1 MSARIR
7 FKGFFRRWLVPG
19 LIIPLS
25 ALSARASADEAP
37 LTRVRV
43 AELLRVAP
51 STRAAE
57 AQTGVSRAAVAAAG
71 VISLENPVIS
81 ALGGMRLAPDSSR
94 SASAVTALSVPIDL
108 GAQSGAREDA
118 AEADL
123 RAATTAAESEVRRA
137 LLGALLQH
145 ALVLRDER
153 QLALVRERRA
163 LAARLVA
170 AAEKRRQAGSVGALD
185 VTLASLQ
192 DRRDASLETSALGER
207 DADRMEL
214 LTRLGLPPTE
224 IAVAGD
230 LVPSAEPPSLD
241 ALVAESERRVDVRA
255 AAAEVDAARARAS
268 RERAARWPTLS
279 LLAQYEHDD
288 SANIGMLGVAI
299 PLPLFNANR
308 SAVAISAAEVDA
320 ANARL
325 DVAKFEATG
334 AIRRAWMR
342 YSSTKAAL
350 ETLAP
355 TGALAAEAVSLST
368 RSYELGEGDLASVL
382 LARREAIEAQLSLL
396 EAEHA
401 HASTKIEILVLSG
414 RSVP

>member
-1 MSARIR
+1 
-7 FKGFFRRWLVPG
+7 
-19 LIIPLS
+19 
-25 ALSARASADEAP
+25 
-37 LTRVRV
+37 
-43 AELLRVAP
+43 
-51 STRAAE
+51 
-57 AQTGVSRAAVAAAG
+57 

-255 AAAEVDAARARAS
+255 AAAEVDAARRAHPAS
-268 RERAARWPTLS
+268 APRAGLR
-279 LLAQYEHDD
+279 
-288 SANIGMLGVAI
+288 
-299 PLPLFNANR
+299 
-308 SAVAISAAEVDA
+308 
-320 ANARL
+320 
-325 DVAKFEATG
+325 
-334 AIRRAWMR
+334 
-342 YSSTKAAL
+342 
-350 ETLAP
+350 
-355 TGALAAEAVSLST
+355 
-368 RSYELGEGDLASVL
+368 
-382 LARREAIEAQLSLL
+382 
-396 EAEHA
+396 
-401 HASTKIEILVLSG
+401 
-414 RSVP
+414 